1 MGHKLKTNNWEI
13 ITSKSKE
20 SSTVQRNLLHENSY
34 NLNKLFL
41 YLIISLFW
49 NKLPVITLL

>member
-41 YLIISLFW
+41 YLIISLF
-49 NKLPVITLL
+49 